1 MPNMVKRSVR
11 LIAVIRAKLQKDRV
25 GNLIEAQLEDRGVNP
40 LDEAVRLQKDRVGNL
55 IEAQLEDLGVNPLD
69 EAVRIDIDLTE
80 IKVSFFE
87 GNRPILEDDVKDE

>member
-1 MPNMVKRSVR
+1 MPNMVQRSVR
-11 LIAVIRAKLQKDRV
+11 LIAVIRAK
-25 GNLIEAQLEDRGVNP
+25 
-40 LDEAVRLQKDRVGNL
+40 LQKDRVGNL

>member
-1 MPNMVKRSVR
+1 MVQCSVR
-11 LIAVIRAKLQKDRV
+11 LIAVIRAK
-25 GNLIEAQLEDRGVNP
+25 
-40 LDEAVRLQKDRVGNL
+40 LQKDRVGNL

>member
-25 GNLIEAQLEDRGVNP
+25 GNLIEAQLED
-40 LDEAVRLQKDRVGNL
+40 
-55 IEAQLEDLGVNPLD
+55 LGVNPLD
-69 EAVRIDIDLTE
+69 EAVRIDIDLAE
-80 IKVSFFE
+80 IEVSIFE

>member
-1 MPNMVKRSVR
+1 MVQRSVR
-11 LIAVIRAKLQKDRV
+11 LIAVIRAK
-25 GNLIEAQLEDRGVNP
+25 
-40 LDEAVRLQKDRVGNL
+40 LQKDRVGNL

-87 GNRPILEDDVKDE
+87 GNRPILEDNVTDEEADILGRQG

>member
-1 MPNMVKRSVR
+1 MVQRSVR
-11 LIAVIRAKLQKDRV
+11 LIAVIRAK
-25 GNLIEAQLEDRGVNP
+25 
-40 LDEAVRLQKDRVGNL
+40 LQKDRVGNL